1 MSIVCFDGVSK
12 KFTLHRQRT
21 RSFQELVLAKL
32 QRRESPASEE
42 FWALRDVS
50 FDVEPGEMLGLIG
63 PNGAGKSTVLK
74 LISRIIDPTS
84 GHVEV
89 NGRLGALLE
98 LGTGMHPELTG
109 RENIYLNGAFV
120 GFSRR
125 EISRRLDEIVAFS
138 EMERFIDVPVKH
150 YSSGMHMRL
159 GFAIAI
165 QFEPELLL
173 VDEVLAVGDQA
184 FQYRCL
190 DRVQKLKRSGVA
202 ILLVTHARETVRELC
217 DRAIWLDEGRIQAQ
231 GIVEQ
236 VIEAYMARVRA
247 QDQQQLTKAE
257 LAWQKGKPQG
267 STETSS
273 RWGSREAEIT
283 QVELL
288 GGDGREHR
296 SFKSGEPFTLRIHF
310 VAHSRIEHPL
320 FGMALYTATGF
331 HINGPN
337 TMTAG
342 LEIEAIE
349 GPGTVEYCI
358 DRLPLTAGSYLLS
371 ATVYSHDGLHAF
383 DHHHQ
388 GYRFRVYQDDALQE
402 RYGSVIIPSYW
413 RMGEQALSGQE
424 PSELAPQENSP
435 A

>member
-1 MSIVCFDGVSK
+1 MSVVLFDGVSK
-12 KFTLHRQRT
+12 KFTLHRERS
-21 RSFQELVLAKL
+21 RSFQELFLVLL
-32 QRRESPASEE
+32 NRQRSPADEV

-50 FDVEPGEMLGLIG
+50 FAVERGEMLGLIG

-74 LISRIIDPTS
+74 LISRIIDPTF
-84 GHVEV
+84 GHIEV

-125 EISRRLDEIVAFS
+125 EIARRIDEIINFS
-138 EMERFIDVPVKH
+138 EMGRFIDVPVKH

-190 DRVQKLKRSGVA
+190 DRVQRLKRNGVA

-231 GIVEQ
+231 GVVEQ
-236 VIEAYMARVRA
+236 VMEAYMAHVRA
-247 QDQQQLTKAE
+247 LDQQDLTKAE
-257 LAWQKGKPQG
+257 SAWRSGEQG
-267 STETSS
+267 PTATSS
-273 RWGSREAEIT
+273 RWGSREAEIVLV
-283 QVELL
+283 QLL
-288 GGDGREHR
+288 DEQGREQR
-296 SFKSGEPFTLRIHF
+296 SFRSGESFILRIHF
-310 VAHSRIEHPL
+310 LAHSRIEHPQ
-320 FGMALYTATGF
+320 FGMALYSASGL

-337 TMTAG
+337 TVTSG
-342 LEIEAIE
+342 FEIEEIE
-349 GPGTVEYCI
+349 GSGTIDYCI

-371 ATVYSHDGLHAF
+371 ATIYDHDGLHAY

-388 GYRFRVYQDDALQE
+388 GYRFRVYQDDCLQE
-402 RYGSVIIPSYW
+402 TYGTIIIPSRW
-413 RMGEQALSGQE
+413 RMPKGNVAT
-424 PSELAPQENSP
+424 
-435 A
+435 

>member
-1 MSIVCFDGVSK
+1 MSIVAFDHVSK
-12 KFTLHRQRT
+12 RFTLHRERS
-21 RSFQELVLAKL
+21 RSFQDLFLAL
-32 QRRESPASEE
+32 LRRQSPPSRED

-50 FDVEPGEMLGLIG
+50 FSVARGEMLGLVG
-63 PNGAGKSTVLK
+63 SNGAGKSTVLK
-74 LISRIIDPTS
+74 LISRIIEPTS
-84 GHVEV
+84 GHIEV

-125 EISRRLDEIVAFS
+125 EITRRIDEIITFS

-190 DRVQKLKRSGVA
+190 DRVQRLKRNGVA
-202 ILLVTHARETVRELC
+202 VLLVTHARETVRELC
-217 DRAIWLDEGRIQAQ
+217 DRAIWLDEGRIQAE
-231 GIVEQ
+231 GVVDQ
-236 VIEAYMARVRA
+236 VMDAYMAYVRA
-247 QDQQQLTKAE
+247 QDHHDLTKAQP
-257 LAWQKGKPQG
+257 ASRGSAPQG
-267 STETSS
+267 SAETLA

-283 QVELL
+283 LVQLL
-288 GGDGREHR
+288 DGLGNEQR
-296 SFKSGEPFTLRIHF
+296 SFKCGEPLVVRIHYL
-310 VAHSRIEHPL
+310 ASERIERPQ
-320 FGMALYTATGF
+320 FGIAMYSANGF

-337 TMTAG
+337 TVTSG

-349 GPGTVEYCI
+349 GAGTVDYCV
-358 DRLPLTAGSYLLS
+358 DHLPLTGGSYLLS
-371 ATVYSHDGLHAF
+371 ATIYDHDGLHAY

-388 GYRFRVYQDDALQE
+388 GYRFRVYQDDAVQE

-413 RMGEQALSGQE
+413 RLSAPAHANGAAKE
-424 PSELAPQENSP
+424 PTVP
-435 A
+435 